1 MTYDNLTAEIS
12 LLRTGNDDV
21 LSVAAYDD
29 ASLLLLNKVAA
40 KLEMQLDLQ
49 AALQIETDDTTTLDE
64 VADAFETR
72 LQRALSYK
80 QLALFY
86 QRHDAGADSK
96 NRLRWDLYNRL
107 YNQEK
112 ALFSGLTADAPSA
125 SVSSTIFYR

>member
-1 MTYDNLTAEIS
+1 MTYDNLTAEIN

-64 VADAFETR
+64 VADTYETR
-72 LQRALSYK
+72 LKRALSYK

-86 QRHDAGADSK
+86 QRNDTGADTK
-96 NRLRWDLYNRL
+96 NRLRWELYNRL

-112 ALFSGLTADAPSA
+112 SLFSGLTADAPSA